1 MISPGSDK
9 DRNHPAKSTMPPTAA
24 SAAPPFPMALDLLAA
39 VEHTAR
45 QAENASKALSSCCL
59 DLVRLEQI
67 RPGSSQRVQAALCQL
82 ETAATH
88 LHHVTQR

>member
-1 MISPGSDK
+1 MIGPGPDQDS
-9 DRNHPAKSTMPPTAA
+9 NHPAKPIIMPPT
-24 SAAPPFPMALDLLAA
+24 AAPPFPMALDLLAA

-67 RPGSSQRVQAALCQL
+67 RPGSSQLVQAALCQL

-88 LHHVTQR
+88 LHHLTQR